1 MPQAWELAGQQFDSE
16 ALRLELFHA
25 IIKGRAPELPKT
37 SIGGPELLQ
46 NAAEAASPHPGA
58 NKAAK
63 NMTQMADGLD
73 DAGVEA
79 LMQALHA
86 RTAKSGGLSIDHTG
100 KQFVRETQ

>member
-1 MPQAWELAGQQFDSE
+1 MHAWALKRGLCLFLLLARPSL
-16 ALRLELFHA
+16 ASIACCKVSATLLFYA
-25 IIKGRAPELPKT
+25 
-37 SIGGPELLQ
+37 Q
-46 NAAEAASPHPGA
+46 
-58 NKAAK
+58 AAK

-86 RTAKSGGLSIDHTG
+86 RTAKSGSLSIDHTG